1 MGLAPRA
8 ELDCRTTSVARWHGR
23 RPSAVAAVVLHRRD
37 GRSGGASYGLV
48 RDALVDLIDDL
59 ACGLETAE
67 LGVEGTRS
75 RSTLRG

>member
-1 MGLAPRA
+1 MRLAPGA

-48 RDALVDLIDDL
+48 RDPLVDLIDDL
-59 ACGLETAE
+59 ACMR
-67 LGVEGTRS
+67 LGNSSVLSSYDR
-75 RSTLRG
+75 RIRF